1 MRCVKNLLSIAE
13 SGAKVAK
20 IEKPQNIRVKFS
32 GIFSFSG
39 YSSYLC
45 PPETARWGGR
55 FNLLS
60 CFSVAP
66 ECKFKR
72 LLNYGNN
79 QNCRRETR

>member
-1 MRCVKNLLSIAE
+1 MECKEPAFH
-13 SGAKVAK
+13 SGKWWTKVAK

-60 CFSVAP
+60 CF
-66 ECKFKR
+66 
-72 LLNYGNN
+72 
-79 QNCRRETR
+79 